1 MKNAFLGAFII
12 SFGYA
17 VFLALTSAP
26 LPTSISG
33 LITIA
38 LWSAFSNI
46 EDESFPIKDTRLNI
60 GVSMVLCFLLG
71 LYFWNKL

>member
-38 LWSAFSNI
+38 LWSVFTNL
-46 EDESFPIKDTRLNI
+46 EDESFPIKDTRFKI
-60 GVSMVLCFLLG
+60 GVSITLCVILG